1 MRTPL
6 LLLLLGLAACSSS
19 PPARAPQETVPAN
32 SLDRS
37 KLDAPPVDDPTL
49 ATEDPPAPVPVATP
63 ARTEIPEPTVTKG
76 GKGKVSKA
84 DCSRVMDRYLELEM
98 GSNPA
103 LAGLPPEVVGQA
115 KEQMKQQHGD
125 APCNATAAQ
134 YRCAMEA
141 TTTAAWQKCMK

>member
-1 MRTPL
+1 MRTPSL
-6 LLLLLGLAACSSS
+6 LLVLVVACSSE

-49 ATEDPPAPVPVATP
+49 ATDDPPAAAAVPTRV
-63 ARTEIPEPTVTKG
+63 EVPEPTVAKG

-84 DCSRVMDRYLELEM
+84 DCNRVMDRYLELEM
-98 GSNPA
+98 GTNPA
-103 LAGLPPEVVGQA
+103 LAGLPPELVTQA
-115 KEQMKQQHGD
+115 KEQAKQQHGD
-125 APCNATAAQ
+125 TPCNATAAQ